1 MVNAL
6 QLAQA
11 FSSVKSM
18 MLRIDRLQERI
29 RLSGEFR
36 SEHVLQVKAE
46 MDQSGSLSVLDL
58 AEVDLVDAEAIH
70 FLNSCEA
77 RGGSGVNASAYTRP
91 WKGHERDRPAHQHR
105 QEERPSKPQ

>member
-1 MVNAL
+1 MANGL
-6 QLAQA
+6 QLVEA

-46 MDQSGSLSVLDL
+46 MNQCGSLSALDL
-58 AEVDLVDAEAIH
+58 EEVDLVEVEAIH

-77 RGGSGVNASAYTRP
+77 LV
-91 WKGHERDRPAHQHR
+91 
-105 QEERPSKPQ
+105 